1 MNLSLLSKEILPHYC
16 YFLSPMGPIHHFGV
30 SFLSS
35 PLMIPLASL
44 LKQPCEQ
51 AHIVEKAANSAAFL
65 KKFFIL
71 LINSFTRR

>member
-1 MNLSLLSKEILPHYC
+1 MDESFVIVEGNSPSLLL
-16 YFLSPMGPIHHFGV
+16 LSVAHGPIHHFRV

-65 KKFFIL
+65 
-71 LINSFTRR
+71 